1 MKKMTDF
8 FRKCLVTDKAM
19 DIMILILSDAYGAVF
34 SRE

>member
-8 FRKCLVTDKAM
+8 FRKCLVADKSM

-34 SRE
+34 CRE